1 MRSDEL
7 NKWCPQCQQYL
18 PRDEFYRNAS
28 QSDGLAP
35 YCKPCWREFCR
46 VRHARLHGGMQ
57 DKRCGQQREE
67 TKRCTRCQEVKPVS
81 DFYKSDQWIDGLQL
95 YCKKCVLAYQRAA
108 RESKLVQFPGKYR
121 WKRDLIR
128 HDYFAQIDSPMKV
141 YVLGVLAADGN
152 VLPKHH
158 RITLELSARDA
169 DLLETVR
176 DELVPGGAITTRHR
190 HGYEYQ
196 VLLFVSRA
204 MVSDLEVLGIT
215 AAKSRTITWPER
227 LPLSFAREFILG
239 YFDGD
244 GFITYHERPNG
255 RYPYIGITSGSFNLL
270 ASIAD
275 VIEQHTGIR
284 PGGPWGKAG
293 TGAYSIRASGKRAL
307 VIDEWLHASGL
318 GLKRKRL
325 S

>member
-1 MRSDEL
+1 MFD
-7 NKWCPQCQQYL
+7 NKTKQC
-18 PRDEFYRNAS
+18 S
-28 QSDGLAP
+28 
-35 YCKPCWREFCR
+35 
-46 VRHARLHGGMQ
+46 
-57 DKRCGQQREE
+57 
-67 TKRCTRCQEVKPVS
+67 RCQEVKSIS
-81 DFYKSDQWIDGLQL
+81 DFYKNDGWIDGFHP
-95 YCKKCVLAYQRAA
+95 YCKKCVLAYQKAA
-108 RESKLVQFPGKYR
+108 RESKLEQSPGQYR

-128 HDYFAQIDSPMKV
+128 HNYFAQIDSPMKA

-158 RITLELSARDA
+158 RITLELSAKDA

-176 DELVPGGAITTRHR
+176 DELVPGGAIITRHR
-190 HGYEYQ
+190 NGFDYH
-196 VLLFVSRA
+196 VLAFVSRN
-204 MVSDLEVLGIT
+204 MIDDLEALGVT
-215 AAKSRTITWPER
+215 AVKSRTITWPER

-244 GFITYHERPNG
+244 GFITYHERPNR

-270 ASIAD
+270 VSIAD

-284 PGGPWGKAG
+284 PGGPWGKG
-293 TGAYSIRASGKRAL
+293 IISGAYSIRVSGNSAFI
-307 VIDEWLHASGL
+307 IDEWLHASGL

>member
-1 MRSDEL
+1 MRNDEM
-7 NKWCPQCQQYL
+7 NKWCPKCQQYL
-18 PRDEFYRNAS
+18 SRDQFYRNVA

-46 VRHARLHGGMQ
+46 VRHARLREGMQ
-57 DKRCGQQREE
+57 DKRRGQQREE
-67 TKRCTRCQEVKPVS
+67 TKRCTRCQEVKPVL
-81 DFYKSDQWIDGLQL
+81 DFYKSDQWIDGLHL

-108 RESKLVQFPGKYR
+108 RESKLAQFPGKYR

-128 HDYFAQIDSPMKV
+128 HDYFAQIDSPIKA

-176 DELVPGGAITTRHR
+176 DELVPGGAIVTRHR
-190 HGYEYQ
+190 NGYDYQ
-196 VLLFVSRA
+196 VLAFVSRN
-204 MVSDLEVLGIT
+204 MVNDLEALGVT
-215 AAKSRTITWPER
+215 AVKSRTITWPER
-227 LPLSFAREFILG
+227 LPSSFAREFILG

-244 GFITYHERPNG
+244 GFITYHERPNR
-255 RYPYIGITSGSFNLL
+255 RYPYIGFTSGSFNLL
-270 ASIAD
+270 VSIAD
-275 VIEQHTGIR
+275 VIEQCTGIR
-284 PGGPWGKAG
+284 PSGPWGKG
-293 TGAYSIRASGKRAL
+293 ITGGYSIRVSGNSAFI
-307 VIDEWLHASGL
+307 IDEWLHASGL
-318 GLKRKRL
+318 GLKRKRP

>member
-18 PRDEFYRNAS
+18 LRDEFYRNAA

-35 YCKPCWREFCR
+35 YCKACWREFCR
-46 VRHARLHGGMQ
+46 VRYARLMQ
-57 DKRCGQQREE
+57 DKHRAQQRED
-67 TKRCTRCQEVKPVS
+67 TKRCSRCQEVKPVS
-81 DFYKSDQWIDGLQL
+81 DFYKSDQWIDGLHV
-95 YCKKCVLAYQRAA
+95 YCKKCVLAYQKAA
-108 RESKLVQFPGKYR
+108 RESKLAQFPGKYR

-128 HDYFAQIDSPMKV
+128 HDYFAQIDSPIKA

-152 VLPKHH
+152 ILPKHH

-176 DELVPGGAITTRHR
+176 DELVPGGAITSRHR
-190 HGYEYQ
+190 RGYDYQ
-196 VLLFVSRA
+196 RLAFVSRT
-204 MVSDLEVLGIT
+204 MVNDLEALGVT
-215 AAKSRTITWPER
+215 AVKSSTIAWPER
-227 LPLSFAREFILG
+227 LPASFAREFILG

-244 GFITYHERPNG
+244 GFITYHKRPNG
-255 RYPYIGITSGSFNLL
+255 RYPYIGITSGSINLL
-270 ASIAD
+270 VSIAD

>member
-1 MRSDEL
+1 MQNDKM
-7 NKWCPQCQQYL
+7 NKWCPKCQQYL
-18 PRDEFYRNAS
+18 PRDEFYLNAA

-35 YCKPCWREFCR
+35 YCKACWREFCR
-46 VRHARLHGGMQ
+46 VRHARLMQ
-57 DKRCGQQREE
+57 DKHRAQQRED
-67 TKRCTRCQEVKPVS
+67 TKRCSRCQEVKPVS
-81 DFYKSDQWIDGLQL
+81 DFYKSDQWIDGLHV

-108 RESKLVQFPGKYR
+108 REAKLAQSPGLYR
-121 WKRDLIR
+121 WKRDSVR
-128 HDYFAQIDSPMKV
+128 HDYFAQIDSPMKA

-176 DELVPGGAITTRHR
+176 DQLVPGGAITTRHR
-190 HGYEYQ
+190 KGYDYHI
-196 VLLFVSRA
+196 LAFVSRT
-204 MVSDLEVLGIT
+204 MIDDLEMLGIT

-227 LPLSFAREFILG
+227 LPPSFAREFILG

-244 GFITYHERPNG
+244 GFITYHERPNR
-255 RYPYIGITSGSFNLL
+255 RYPYLGFTSGSFNLL
-270 ASIAD
+270 VSIAD
-275 VIEQHTGIR
+275 VIERHTGIR
-284 PGGPWGKAG
+284 LGGPWRKGI
-293 TGAYSIRASGKRAL
+293 TSGYIMRVSGNDAFI
-307 VIDEWLHASGL
+307 VDEWLHTSGL